1 MIYCECKKPRHFKFE
16 CLDLEKTKDKKK
28 HFKTRDKKVLMRTWE
43 DLDRTSS
50 NKETKEK
57 ANFCLMVDTTS
68 KESKLNSDE

>member
-1 MIYCECKKPRHFKFE
+1 MFRPR
-16 CLDLEKTKDKKK
+16 KDKGQEE
-28 HFKTRDKKVLMRTWE
+28 TLQDKRQEGAHENMGR
-43 DLDRTSS
+43 LDRTSS